1 MAHAWTF
8 SKWASCWPGLPFP
21 MAPGLFLYLFLYFC
35 FFLNHVFYIF
45 FKIISINTSSLWF
58 FCGCFLIILYVFR
71 FWRYYSNSSI
81 IFLCFI
87 WLIFIFKNKNY
98 LFLDSISNKYN
109 LIRYFSFY
117 DFIQSIFSYVFIF
130 KK

>member
-8 SKWASCWPGLPFP
+8 SNWACHSQWRLASF
-21 MAPGLFLYLFLYFC
+21 FTYFC
-35 FFLNHVFYIF
+35 IFVFFLNHVFYIY
-45 FKIISINTSSLWF
+45 FKIISINIPSLWF

-87 WLIFIFKNKNY
+87 WLIFILKNKNY

-117 DFIQSIFSYVFIF
+117 GFIQLIFSYVIILISFN
-130 KK
+130 